1 MNARKTAGS
10 DLALG
15 AGSVGSRPWLLHM
28 HSFGARFGVGV
39 VALSRCGVRL
49 QREKIIRW
57 KPGFGADMRL
67 LTTRFFG
74 LYLFDMLET
83 CLDSQ
88 INSQS
93 THFWIIHKL
102 S

>member
-15 AGSVGSRPWLLHM
+15 AGSVGSRPWLLRM
-28 HSFGARFGVGV
+28 HSFGARFRVGV

-57 KPGFGADMRL
+57 KPGFWRRHG
-67 LTTRFFG
+67 LTSHDTILRTLPLRHAG
-74 LYLFDMLET
+74 NLPR
-83 CLDSQ
+83 Q
-88 INSQS
+88 
-93 THFWIIHKL
+93 L
-102 S
+102 SNQLPEHSFVDHS